1 MQLEFSV
8 HCVQGKTIN
17 DLNEYIDMLDKD
29 IELGAI
35 ISIKHVSNNEYN
47 IIIRKHHF
55 AFAGIFTA
63 KVNTLI
69 QVIESNLNNV
79 VEFI

>member
-8 HCVQGKTIN
+8 HCVQGKTID
-17 DLNEYIDMLDKD
+17 DLKEYISMIVNDV
-29 IELGAI
+29 ELSAI
-35 ISIKHVSNNEYN
+35 ISTKHVSNNEYK

-55 AFAGIFTA
+55 SFAGTFTA

-69 QVIESNLNNV
+69 QVIQSNLNNV

>member
-35 ISIKHVSNNEYN
+35 ISIK
-47 IIIRKHHF
+47 
-55 AFAGIFTA
+55 
-63 KVNTLI
+63 
-69 QVIESNLNNV
+69 
-79 VEFI
+79 